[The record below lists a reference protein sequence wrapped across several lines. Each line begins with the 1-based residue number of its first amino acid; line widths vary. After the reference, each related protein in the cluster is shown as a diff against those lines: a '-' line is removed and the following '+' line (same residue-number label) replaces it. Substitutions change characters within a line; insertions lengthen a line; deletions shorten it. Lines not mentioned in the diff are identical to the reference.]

1 MRKTVILVMV
11 LPMAAML
18 AACGSSGDAPSEQT
32 VAQLFSSEAR
42 AEGTVAPAPTQ
53 TVARGRGPK
62 SKTKIDTGRTAA
74 PAGSEAAVTP
84 CPTDATMRRRGP
96 KQRDNEDTGRTVIAP
111 VPVDEAVV
119 GRGRGPKEKTKILV
133 GRTAAPA
140 EGEAAVTPCPAPAE
154 TPDAARRG
162 GPKGGG
168 RDKILTN

>member
-1 MRKTVILVMV
+1 MRKTVILAIAM
-11 LPMAAML
+11 PMTTML

-42 AEGTVAPAPTQ
+42 AEGTVAPAPAQ

-62 SKTKIDTGRTAA
+62 SKTAIDTGRTAV
-74 PAGSEAAVTP
+74 PAGSEAAATP
-84 CPTDATMRRRGP
+84 CPTPPDA
-96 KQRDNEDTGRTVIAP
+96 
-111 VPVDEAVV
+111 
-119 GRGRGPKEKTKILV
+119 
-133 GRTAAPA
+133 AASA
-140 EGEAAVTPCPAPAE
+140 PCPAPAE

>member
-42 AEGTVAPAPTQ
+42 AEGTVAPAPTL

-62 SKTKIDTGRTAA
+62 SKTKILTGRTATPDA
-74 PAGSEAAVTP
+74 SGTTATP
-84 CPTDATMRRRGP
+84 CPTQSLTGEAVGRTAPSTAVEPLPTNAVARHRGP
-96 KQRDNEDTGRTVIAP
+96 KGGGRD
-111 VPVDEAVV
+111 
-119 GRGRGPKEKTKILV
+119 KELV

-140 EGEAAVTPCPAPAE
+140 ADSTASAPCPTPAE

>member
-1 MRKTVILVMV
+1 MRKTVILAMV

-18 AACGSSGDAPSEQT
+18 AACGSSGDASSEQT

-42 AEGTVAPAPTQ
+42 AEGTVAPAPPQ
-53 TVARGRGPK
+53 TFARGRGLK
-62 SKTKIDTGRTAA
+62 EKTKILVGRTAS

-84 CPTDATMRRRGP
+84 CPTPPDA
-96 KQRDNEDTGRTVIAP
+96 
-111 VPVDEAVV
+111 
-119 GRGRGPKEKTKILV
+119 
-133 GRTAAPA
+133 AASA
-140 EGEAAVTPCPAPAE
+140 PCPSPAE